1 MKMTDYHVPVQ
12 TNVPVATP
20 FTNEIPEAPITDEM
34 KDTYSLSKTT
44 KFLCA
49 IDFVFSFLY
58 AFYNPYFFIP
68 LVISAIGYWG
78 AKNYKLCPIFFYL
91 VYTFIINITRVAVTI
106 TYYLHTN
113 DPSIQMYKVVDI
125 LITILVFLLGIWIMR
140 IIYKFYSS
148 VKNLSEDELYILRNM
163 RRTIIVRTIYY

>member
-1 MKMTDYHVPVQ
+1 MTDYHVPVQ
-12 TNVPVATP
+12 TSVPVATP
-20 FTNEIPEAPITDEM
+20 FTDEMPEAPITDEM

-44 KFLCA
+44 RFLCG

-68 LVISAIGYWG
+68 LIISAIGYWG

-91 VYTFIINITRVAVTI
+91 VYNFVINIARVAVTI
-106 TYYLHTN
+106 TYYMHNN
-113 DPSIQMYKVVDI
+113 DPSLQTYKIIDI
-125 LITILVFLLGIWIMR
+125 LITALVFCLGIWIIR
-140 IIYKFYSS
+140 IIYKFYSL
-148 VKNLSEDELYILRNM
+148 VKNLSEEELSTLRNM